1 MVYNFQ
7 GVKIKYFTGDIM
19 AKDLSIAVLMDF
31 YGGMLT
37 DKRYDVLDM
46 YYNQDM
52 SLAEIAAELD
62 ISRQGVR
69 DAIKHGERQLAEL
82 EEKLGLARRFADI
95 QKRIRRIN
103 EILAESGSFA
113 GSDEI
118 KSILGEI
125 EAFV

>member
-1 MVYNFQ
+1 MVYNLQ
-7 GVKIKYFTGDIM
+7 SVKIKYFTGDVM

-82 EEKLGLARRFADI
+82 EEKLGLAKRFADI

>member
-1 MVYNFQ
+1 
-7 GVKIKYFTGDIM
+7 M

-69 DAIKHGERQLAEL
+69 DAIKHGERQLSEL
-82 EEKLGLARRFADI
+82 EEKLGLAKRFADI

>member
-1 MVYNFQ
+1 MVYNLRS
-7 GVKIKYFTGDIM
+7 VKIKYFTGDVM

-69 DAIKHGERQLAEL
+69 DAIKHGERQLSEL
-82 EEKLGLARRFADI
+82 EEKLGLAKRFADI

>member
-1 MVYNFQ
+1 
-7 GVKIKYFTGDIM
+7 M

-82 EEKLGLARRFADI
+82 EEKLGLAKRFADI

-113 GSDEI
+113 GSDAI

>member
-1 MVYNFQ
+1 M
-7 GVKIKYFTGDIM
+7 KE
-19 AKDLSIAVLMDF
+19 DF
-31 YGGMLT
+31 NYS
-37 DKRYDVLDM
+37 D
-46 YYNQDM
+46 
-52 SLAEIAAELD
+52 E
-62 ISRQGVR
+62 
-69 DAIKHGERQLAEL
+69 
-82 EEKLGLARRFADI
+82 RFADI

>member
-1 MVYNFQ
+1 MFYAAV
-7 GVKIKYFTGDIM
+7 GGGRIVM
-19 AKDLSIAVLMDF
+19 AKDLGMAVLMDF

-69 DAIKHGERQLAEL
+69 DSIKHGERRLTEL
-82 EEKLGLARRFADI
+82 EEKLGLAKRFDNIRR
-95 QKRIRRIN
+95 RIRRIN
-103 EILAESGSFA
+103 ELLALDNDPA
-113 GSDEI
+113 GNIEEI
-118 KSILGEI
+118 KSILKEI
-125 EAFV
+125 ETFA

>member
-1 MVYNFQ
+1 MFYAAV
-7 GVKIKYFTGDIM
+7 GGGRIVM
-19 AKDLSIAVLMDF
+19 AKDLGMAVLMDF

-69 DAIKHGERQLAEL
+69 DSIKHGERRLTEL
-82 EEKLGLARRFADI
+82 EEKLGLAKRFDNIRR
-95 QKRIRRIN
+95 RIRRIN
-103 EILAESGSFA
+103 ELLALDDGDPA
-113 GSDEI
+113 GNIEEI
-118 KSILGEI
+118 KSILKEI
-125 EAFV
+125 ETFA